1 MGSQEPMWMPP
12 APSVSTPSHKTRY
25 TSTTLLPLP
34 STSNHQLL
42 DVIDPATDQ
51 PTEILTSRLG
61 IRNILSSTVSV
72 TWFSQRIHI
81 LRMTLDW
88 TCKSAPRWF
97 ATGVT
102 STPPLSVLEMTFLRS
117 RDHLTT
123 RIGNPTTG
131 STSNTKLIKPQLAAF
146 LCQSRAMV
154 FTRDS
159 SKSI

>member
-61 IRNILSSTVSV
+61 IRNILNSTVSV

-88 TCKSAPRWF
+88 TCKSVPSWSAS
-97 ATGVT
+97 GVT
-102 STPPLSVLEMTFLRS
+102 STLPLFVSVMTFLRS
-117 RDHLTT
+117 RVH
-123 RIGNPTTG
+123 PTLRVRKPSIG
-131 STSNTKLIKPQLAAF
+131 STLNIKPIQTLLEAF
-146 LCQSRAMV
+146 L
-154 FTRDS
+154 
-159 SKSI
+159 